1 MDFLLNILLII
12 FGISFL
18 GLIISMVVGFINIKK
33 NNNKHSGRKIAFIF
47 LPLFLISFT
56 VASYIPNDTSESDQH
71 SKTAHKNASTITDF
85 IKITTKKNDTGSY
98 STDKNGNFSINGIA
112 LKGINL
118 TVKSEQKNSSL
129 SNFTKH
135 LSIGEHFSLKGNT
148 NNSND
153 VDMLLMTAD
162 DGNHQAKKEIDIAN
176 EFVINDE
183 SEDASLDSSNGN
195 LQKLSNKIKKA
206 LKDGYSGLNHTKVTV
221 QGQTST
227 KPYTA
232 GIEIYDKDFMDMSI
246 ERNSMMDVLN
256 GIQSFDGYDQ
266 YENFNVT
273 YYADLQNDKGKV
285 VKHTKVLSF
294 GIKGSQLKQLDPSN
308 MSNKDVKANVNDY
321 WEQKISK

>member
-18 GLIISMVVGFINIKK
+18 GIIISIVVGFINIKK

-47 LPLFLISFT
+47 LPLFIISFT
-56 VASYIPNDTSESDQH
+56 VASYIPEDTSESEQH
-71 SKTAHKNASTITDF
+71 SKEDHKNASTITDF
-85 IKITTKKNDTGSY
+85 IKITNKKNEIGSY

-129 SNFTKH
+129 SGFTKH
-135 LSIGEHFSLKGNT
+135 LSIGEHFNLKGNT

-153 VDMLLMTAD
+153 VDLLLMNAD
-162 DGNHQAKKEIDIAN
+162 DGNHQAKKEIKIAN
-176 EFVINDE
+176 EIAINDE
-183 SEDASLDSSNGN
+183 SEETPLDSSNDD
-195 LQKLSNKIKKA
+195 LQKLSNKVRKS
-206 LKDGYSGLNHTKVTV
+206 LKDGYSGLNHTKVIV
-221 QGQTST
+221 QGQTSI

-232 GIEIYDKDFMDMSI
+232 GIEIYDKDFMDMAI

-256 GIQSFDGYDQ
+256 GIQSFNGYDQ

-273 YYADLQNDKGKV
+273 YYTDLQNDKGKT
-285 VKHTKVLSF
+285 VKHTKILSF
-294 GIKGSQLKQLDPSN
+294 GIEGSKLKQLDPSN
-308 MSNKDVKANVNDY
+308 MSSKDAKANVNDY
-321 WEQKISK
+321 WEQSNIE